1 MSFKTELEAIVGDID
16 SPDYTSEATLYL
28 VEGVKWI
35 TKWIMQ
41 NPEYVNRLTS
51 GSTLNSATD
60 RLDLVNT
67 LKVVSVSRNDGTRD
81 REALEVNPED
91 VANYTDANSIYYTSK
106 LDPKYYVS
114 EGTLYII
121 PTPTNSQYGSIR
133 KIQPD
138 TSVALADTSVDDFP
152 DELERGVV
160 LYAAKELLRYL
171 MNQIRKP
178 NVSGA
183 SELTSDIVAG
193 NVDTANDRLEFDKW
207 FDIAGDYIQKEDV
220 ELASAELQKIAAYL
234 QTYQLDLTADTSQ
247 YQWYESQYVKVTQDL
262 LAFLSQYVPR
272 NATQEVMNEIATD
285 DRAS

>member
-28 VEGVKWI
+28 VEGVKFI
-35 TKWIMQ
+35 SKWVAQ
-41 NPEYVNRLTS
+41 NPEYARRLVS

-60 RLDLVNT
+60 RLDLTNI
-67 LKVVSVSRNDGTRD
+67 LKVINVTRYDGTRD
-81 REALEVNPED
+81 RQALEVPYQNKSD
-91 VANYTDANSIYYTSK
+91 YTDVNSIYYTSK

-121 PTPTNSQYGSIR
+121 PTPTNSQHGYVQ

-138 TSVALADTSVDDFP
+138 TSVALSDTAVDNFP

-183 SELTSDIVAG
+183 SALTSDIVAG

-220 ELASAELQKIAAYL
+220 ELAQAELMKISAYI
-234 QTYQLDLTADTSQ
+234 QTYSVDMQADAGQYEWYKAQYAIVINDLVSFLTA
-247 YQWYESQYVKVTQDL
+247 
-262 LAFLSQYVPR
+262 YVPTKVGEEAYDETAA
-272 NATQEVMNEIATD
+272 ND
-285 DRAS
+285 